1 MNEKLRAKDLINAGL
16 FTVLY
21 FVLGCCVA
29 IPIGFVPIFLPILGS
44 LWTLITGIP
53 FMLFAVRARKFGM
66 VTLMAILSGL
76 LMGFTGMGFWGVP
89 LGVVFGL
96 LGDRIMK
103 SGQYQSWRKTLLG
116 YGVFQLSGGEKQKI
130 ACAGAFLMEPPVFV
144 LDEPSA
150 NLDADAVLELRGVL
164 KTLKALGKTVILS
177 EHRLYYLRGLADRY
191 LYLWDGRVQGD
202 YSAEEF
208 DAIPA
213 EERRAMGL
221 RVGSLADLTLREEP
235 DIRRGTAQLR
245 DFRFAYKNAPET
257 LRIDEAAIPYG
268 GIVGILGH
276 NGAGKSTFSRCFRG
290 LEKRRGTVT
299 VDGTALRPKDRLDRC
314 YMVTRDVGHQLFT
327 ESVLDEV
334 LLSMPEEDEAQAKA
348 ILDRLDLTPYLDRH
362 PASLSGGQKQRLA
375 VASAL
380 AAERNVVF
388 LDEPTSGLDDRH
400 MRETAQLLR
409 ELRRSGKTV
418 YVITHDPELITE
430 CCTDILRLEA
440 GEIADSYPL
449 DEAGLAKVRAFFRV
463 EETD

>member
-1 MNEKLRAKDLINAGL
+1 
-16 FTVLY
+16 
-21 FVLGCCVA
+21 
-29 IPIGFVPIFLPILGS
+29 
-44 LWTLITGIP
+44 
-53 FMLFAVRARKFGM
+53 
-66 VTLMAILSGL
+66 
-76 LMGFTGMGFWGVP
+76 
-89 LGVVFGL
+89 
-96 LGDRIMK
+96 
-103 SGQYQSWRKTLLG
+103 
-116 YGVFQLSGGEKQKI
+116 
-130 ACAGAFLMEPPVFV
+130 
-144 LDEPSA
+144 
-150 NLDADAVLELRGVL
+150 
-164 KTLKALGKTVILS
+164 
-177 EHRLYYLRGLADRY
+177 
-191 LYLWDGRVQGD
+191 
-202 YSAEEF
+202 
-208 DAIPA
+208 
-213 EERRAMGL
+213 MGL
-221 RVGSLADLTLREEP
+221 RGGSLADLTLREEP

-276 NGAGKSTFSRCFRG
+276 NGAGKSTVSRCFRG

-418 YVITHDPELITE
+418 YVITRDPELITE

>member
-1 MNEKLRAKDLINAGL
+1 
-16 FTVLY
+16 
-21 FVLGCCVA
+21 
-29 IPIGFVPIFLPILGS
+29 
-44 LWTLITGIP
+44 
-53 FMLFAVRARKFGM
+53 
-66 VTLMAILSGL
+66 
-76 LMGFTGMGFWGVP
+76 
-89 LGVVFGL
+89 
-96 LGDRIMK
+96 
-103 SGQYQSWRKTLLG
+103 
-116 YGVFQLSGGEKQKI
+116 
-130 ACAGAFLMEPPVFV
+130 
-144 LDEPSA
+144 
-150 NLDADAVLELRGVL
+150 
-164 KTLKALGKTVILS
+164 
-177 EHRLYYLRGLADRY
+177 
-191 LYLWDGRVQGD
+191 
-202 YSAEEF
+202 
-208 DAIPA
+208 
-213 EERRAMGL
+213 MGL
-221 RVGSLADLTLREEP
+221 RAGSLADLTLREEP

-245 DFRFAYKNAPET
+245 DFRFAYKNAPEAQ
-257 LRIDEAAIPYG
+257 RIDGGHPLRRHRGHPGPQRGGEVPPSPAAS
-268 GIVGILGH
+268 
-276 NGAGKSTFSRCFRG
+276 AAWR
-290 LEKRRGTVT
+290 KRRGTVT

-418 YVITHDPELITE
+418 YVITRDPELITE